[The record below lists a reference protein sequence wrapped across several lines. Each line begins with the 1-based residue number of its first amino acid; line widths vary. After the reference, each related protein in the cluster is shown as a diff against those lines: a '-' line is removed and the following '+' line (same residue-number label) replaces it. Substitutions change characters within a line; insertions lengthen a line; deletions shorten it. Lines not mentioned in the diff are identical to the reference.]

1 MEDKQASSSR
11 SVERA
16 MNILECFLDKQE
28 YILLEIAEKTQL
40 SPSTVLRILSALQE
54 HDFVV
59 KNVKSKTYHLG
70 SKISWLAEMIPSKSY
85 DELRSVAYPYMLKIN
100 QKYNED
106 VHLFVHDGKSKLCIE
121 AIDSRRELRQV
132 IRIGSRHDLLRGAAG
147 KIIIAHLSSQMRRQC
162 LGEMDV
168 DDAFYDEI
176 RSVGIALSDGEREE
190 GLFGIAVPVLDSE
203 GQILGALTLSG
214 PSVRFKTESLET
226 MKADMK
232 KAGAD
237 ISAICQNR

>member
-59 KNVKSKTYHLG
+59 KNVKRKTYHLG

-132 IRIGSRHDLLRGAAG
+132 VRIGSRHDLLRGAAG
-147 KIIIAHLSSQMRRQC
+147 KVIIAHLSPQMRRQS
-162 LGEMDV
+162 LGVTDL

-176 RSVGIALSDGEREE
+176 RSAGIALSDGEREE
-190 GLFGIAVPVLDSE
+190 GLFGIAVPVLDGE
-203 GQILGALTLSG
+203 GQILGALSLSG
-214 PSVRFKTESLET
+214 PSVRFKTEILDK

-232 KAGAD
+232 KAGED
-237 ISAICQNR
+237 ISAVCRNK